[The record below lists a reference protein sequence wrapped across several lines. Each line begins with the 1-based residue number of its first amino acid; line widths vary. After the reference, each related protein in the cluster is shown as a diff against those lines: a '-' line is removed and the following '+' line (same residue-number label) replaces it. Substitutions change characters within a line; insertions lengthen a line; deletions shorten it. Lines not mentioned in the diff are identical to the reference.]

1 MGLVKGHAYGI
12 TAAKKIDVNGTK
24 WTQIFREKKHL
35 YLLRLQNPWG
45 KKELIET
52 SVGKGTSNIDA
63 YAGPSAPSAPSPPC
77 YYANGFANRD
87 LQLYSTSSLSR
98 MLTRSTEWSRISNKE
113 KEKLG
118 LSLQDDGEFWM
129 PLDDF
134 LVQFSEMSICRLI
147 NTSLFTFAK
156 TWKESQAFGSWRKGE
171 GANMN
176 RAGGCLNFPDT
187 FLQNPQ
193 FR

>member
-1 MGLVKGHAYGI
+1 
-12 TAAKKIDVNGTK
+12 
-24 WTQIFREKKHL
+24 
-35 YLLRLQNPWG
+35 
-45 KKELIET
+45 
-52 SVGKGTSNIDA
+52 
-63 YAGPSAPSAPSPPC
+63 
-77 YYANGFANRD
+77 
-87 LQLYSTSSLSR
+87 

>member
-1 MGLVKGHAYGI
+1 
-12 TAAKKIDVNGTK
+12 
-24 WTQIFREKKHL
+24 
-35 YLLRLQNPWG
+35 
-45 KKELIET
+45 
-52 SVGKGTSNIDA
+52 
-63 YAGPSAPSAPSPPC
+63 
-77 YYANGFANRD
+77 
-87 LQLYSTSSLSR
+87 
-98 MLTRSTEWSRISNKE
+98 MLTRSPEWAHISNKE
-113 KEKLG
+113 KAKLG

-134 LVQFSEMSICRLI
+134 LAQFSEMSICRLI

-156 TWKESQAFGSWRKGE
+156 TWKESQAFGSWLKSEAGKF
-171 GANMN
+171 N

>member
-1 MGLVKGHAYGI
+1 M
-12 TAAKKIDVNGTK
+12 
-24 WTQIFREKKHL
+24 IFD
-35 YLLRLQNPWG
+35 G
-45 KKELIET
+45 
-52 SVGKGTSNIDA
+52 S
-63 YAGPSAPSAPSPPC
+63 
-77 YYANGFANRD
+77 F
-87 LQLYSTSSLSR
+87 
-98 MLTRSTEWSRISNKE
+98 
-113 KEKLG
+113 
-118 LSLQDDGEFWM
+118 DDGEFWM

-156 TWKESQAFGSWRKGE
+156 TWKESQAFGTWRKGE